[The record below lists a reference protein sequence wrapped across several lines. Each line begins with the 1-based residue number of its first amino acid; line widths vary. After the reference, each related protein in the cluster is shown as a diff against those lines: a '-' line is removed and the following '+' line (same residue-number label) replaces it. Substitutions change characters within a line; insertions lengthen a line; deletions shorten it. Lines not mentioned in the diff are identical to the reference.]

1 MHLTATEAIR
11 IWELSHGRRP
21 AEQAVAVLGSVFPE
35 ASRDELT
42 ALTLGECNSRLLD
55 LREQVFGS
63 RLSASSECADCG
75 ARFEFDLNTEA
86 FHRIPKGDVSDR
98 EFEFESDRYR
108 VRFRLLNL
116 EDLEFAGA
124 GGDVT
129 TARRRLVE
137 RCIVAARDENKI
149 VAVEEL
155 PDSVIADL
163 AARLP
168 ECDPEAEALIDLSC
182 PSCRFQF
189 QLPFDVTSFFCAE
202 IEAEA
207 QRLLREV
214 HVLAL
219 NYGWREAEILEM
231 SAVRRQTYL
240 DQLDR

>member
-1 MHLTATEAIR
+1 MHLTAADAIR
-11 IWELSHGRRP
+11 IWESSHGRRP
-21 AEQAVAVLGSVFPE
+21 AEQAVAVLGTVFPE
-35 ASRDELT
+35 ASRVELNQ
-42 ALTLGECNSRLLD
+42 LTLGECNSRLLD
-55 LREQVFGS
+55 LRERVFGS
-63 RLSASSECADCG
+63 QLSATSECPRCG

-86 FHRIPKGDVSDR
+86 LYRIAKPDLSGREFDLVSDQ
-98 EFEFESDRYR
+98 YR
-108 VRFRLLNL
+108 VRFRLLNI
-116 EDLEFAGA
+116 EDLKFAGA

-129 TARRRLVE
+129 TARRRLVK
-137 RCIVAARDENKI
+137 RCIVAAQAANKI

-163 AARLP
+163 AARLQ
-168 ECDPEAEALIDLSC
+168 ECDPEAEALISLSC
-182 PSCRFQF
+182 PSCNTQF

-214 HVLAL
+214 HLLAL